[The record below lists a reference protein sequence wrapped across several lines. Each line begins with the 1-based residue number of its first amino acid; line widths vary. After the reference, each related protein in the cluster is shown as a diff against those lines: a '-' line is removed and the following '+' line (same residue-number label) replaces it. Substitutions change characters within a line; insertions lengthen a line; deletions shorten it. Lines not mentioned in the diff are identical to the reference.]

1 MASIITLS
9 GIDNAILSLN
19 YRNKSTFK
27 FKYVHQIRQYYTN
40 ENSVESVGEID
51 NEALIQILWDTDGSP
66 EEIKKKRK
74 NLNSLRSSVN
84 ADLKKLYMNG
94 KNPEG
99 IKIGPGNIFVMLD
112 EAKDKILNEYGYD
125 LKADGTLNWTR

>member
-1 MASIITLS
+1 MASIINLS

-19 YRNKSTFK
+19 YRNKNTFK